1 MPEWIPRL
9 LIAAAALTAAAM
21 QTLFY
26 THMLQLN
33 SYYPSRFFRW
43 MQENPG
49 RVWSLPHLLC
59 VPALLT
65 LFLAPEAGGIAAA
78 LWLFFCAALCRPK
91 KAKKPLVFTARV
103 KRLLTTTALLWI
115 VLCALQWFLPRQAA
129 LCCLIL
135 PLCAAWLPLL
145 MALAINTPMER
156 SFAAFYR
163 RDAVRR
169 LKEMPQLTVIGITG
183 SYGKTSVKN
192 YLHALLSA
200 RYNVLMTP
208 ENFNT
213 PLGLIR
219 TIREHLSPAHQI
231 FLAEMGAKN
240 VGDIRELC
248 ELVHPRYGVIT
259 AIGEQHLETFGSVDN
274 ILHTKFELAD
284 ALPAD
289 GCLFLNMDDDR
300 IRAHAPTLTVPV
312 VGYGLTQGD
321 YTVSDVTQDA
331 LGTHFV
337 LNAPGGERQTF
348 TTRLLGRHNLQ
359 NLAGCIAVA
368 HRFGIP
374 LADLCYPVRMLHPVE
389 HRLQLLPGGIIDD
402 AYNSNP
408 AGFRAA
414 LEVLRDFPGQR
425 ILVTPGMVEL
435 GERQEALNRELGAAA
450 ADCCDYA
457 VLVGQ
462 RQAPPLREGLLSA
475 GFPPDRLYVADTLTD
490 GMAFIR
496 TLPAAEKRTILLEND
511 LPDNF

>member
-1 MPEWIPRL
+1 MPEWIPHL
-9 LIAAAALTAAAM
+9 LLTAAVLTAAAV

-43 MQENPG
+43 MRENPG

-59 VPALLT
+59 LAAFFT
-65 LFLAPEAGGIAAA
+65 LFLPPEAGEIAAA

-103 KRLLTTTALLWI
+103 KRLLTTAAVLWLA
-115 VLCALQWFLPRQAA
+115 LCAPLWGLPRPAA
-129 LCCLIL
+129 LACLLL
-135 PLCAAWLPLL
+135 PLSAAWLPLL
-145 MALAINTPMER
+145 AALAVNTPMER
-156 SFAAFYR
+156 SLSALYQ
-163 RDAVRR
+163 RDAKRR
-169 LKEMPQLTVIGITG
+169 LAQMPQLTVIGITG

-192 YLHALLSA
+192 FLHALLSA

-208 ENFNT
+208 ENYNT
-213 PLGLIR
+213 PLGLTR
-219 TIREHLSPAHQI
+219 TIREHLSPSHQI

-248 ELVHPRYGVIT
+248 ELVRPRFGVIT

-284 ALPAD
+284 ALPPD
-289 GCLFLNMDDDR
+289 GCLFVNMDDAR
-300 IRAHAPTLTVPV
+300 IRAHAPSLTVPI

-321 YTVSDVTQDA
+321 YTVSDITQDA

-337 LNAPGGERQTF
+337 LTAPGGERQTF
-348 TTRLLGRHNLQ
+348 TTRLLGAHNLQ

-368 HRFGIP
+368 HRLGIP
-374 LADLCYPVRMLHPVE
+374 LSELAYPVRMLRPVA

-414 LEVLRDFPGQR
+414 LAVLRNFPGQR

-435 GERQEALNRELGAAA
+435 GERQEPLNRELGAAA
-450 ADCCDYA
+450 AGCCDYA

-462 RQAPPLREGLLSA
+462 RQAPPLKEGLLSA
-475 GFPPDRLYVADTLTD
+475 GFAPDRIYVADSLAD
-490 GMAFIR
+490 GMAFVR
-496 TLPAAEKRTILLEND
+496 SLPTAESRTILLEND